1 MESEMKK
8 LLFVMALI
16 VVLFTVISCGGND
29 SGKNAI
35 LDPYITQWGNPNTVN
50 EEVYPNVTFYTYIWD
65 NSKGHAQLV
74 ISNVKGK
81 WEQVRF
87 SSY

>member
-1 MESEMKK
+1 MKK
-8 LLFVMALI
+8 LLFGIIIVM
-16 VVLFTVISCGGND
+16 VLFTAFSCGGDD
-29 SGKNAI
+29 SGKKAI
-35 LDPYITQWGNPNTVN
+35 LDPYIVQWGNPNTVN
-50 EEVYPNVTFYTYIWD
+50 EEAYPNVVFYTYIWD
-65 NSKGHAQLV
+65 NDKGHAQLV